1 MNTLLIDLVT
11 VFVFFQGS
19 NNKTMLGLVAS
30 VLTVNTLLIGLVTGL
45 FVYWLIQ
52 KFKYKLPP
60 GPIAL
65 PLLGN
70 TLRKYKWK
78 SIIIMIFY
86 M

>member
-1 MNTLLIDLVT
+1 MLGLMSSVLTLNTLLIGLVT
-11 VFVFFQGS
+11 VYVFFQGS
-19 NNKTMLGLVAS
+19 NSKTMLELVSS

-70 TLRKYKWK
+70 GLRK
-78 SIIIMIFY
+78 
-86 M
+86 

>member
-1 MNTLLIDLVT
+1 
-11 VFVFFQGS
+11 
-19 NNKTMLGLVAS
+19 MLGLVAS

-65 PLLGN
+65 PLIGN
-70 TLRKYKWK
+70 GLRKYKRK
-78 SIIIMIFY
+78 SIITMVFLILIERFRLTKFLNVKL
-86 M
+86 

>member
-1 MNTLLIDLVT
+1 MSCVLTVSTLLIDVVRGYL
-11 VFVFFQGS
+11 FFQES
-19 NNKTMLGLVAS
+19 NNKTMFGLMSS
-30 VLTVNTLLIGLVTGL
+30 VLTVNTVLIGLVTGL

-70 TLRKYKWK
+70 GLRKYK
-78 SIIIMIFY
+78 
-86 M
+86 